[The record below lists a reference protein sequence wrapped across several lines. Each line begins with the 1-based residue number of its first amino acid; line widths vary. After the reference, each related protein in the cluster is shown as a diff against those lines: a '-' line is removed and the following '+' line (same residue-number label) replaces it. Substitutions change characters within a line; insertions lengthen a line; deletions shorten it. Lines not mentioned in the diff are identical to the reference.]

1 MFMVYFKGAHDK
13 RHKPMDL
20 STGELFNRLVFAPR
34 YPDELLPAVQEWI
47 EINKQRAPECSIQC
61 REPGTARI
69 IYT

>member
-13 RHKPMDL
+13 RHMPMDL
-20 STGELFNRLVFAPR
+20 DTGELFDRLVFAPR

-61 REPGTARI
+61 RELGTARI
-69 IYT
+69 IYA

>member
-13 RHKPMDL
+13 RHRPMDL
-20 STGELFNRLVFAPR
+20 GTGELFNRLTFAPR
-34 YPDELLPAVQEWI
+34 YPVELLPNVREWI

-69 IYT
+69 IYA

>member
-13 RHKPMDL
+13 RHRPMDL
-20 STGELFNRLVFAPR
+20 STGELFNRLVFAPC
-34 YPDELLPAVQEWI
+34 YPEELLPNVREWI

-69 IYT
+69 IYA